1 MKLSTSVAAA
11 LTVLASTAN
20 GRVVNSKPFY
30 LVLESDNA
38 KLDGTALSTCHEGAA
53 IESLCKGVPI
63 SQSNPKFTTFK
74 FQQQT
79 PVDNYGLITY
89 LEDKQTGGKIPFQ
102 QRSINP

>member
-11 LTVLASTAN
+11 LTVLASSAN
-20 GRVVNSKPFY
+20 GKVVNSKPFY
-30 LVLESDNA
+30 LVLESDNV
-38 KLDGTALSTCHEGAA
+38 KLNGTALGTCHEGAG

-79 PVDNYGLITY
+79 PLDDYGFITY
-89 LEDKQTGGKIPFQ
+89 LENVHPRGKVTF
-102 QRSINP
+102 